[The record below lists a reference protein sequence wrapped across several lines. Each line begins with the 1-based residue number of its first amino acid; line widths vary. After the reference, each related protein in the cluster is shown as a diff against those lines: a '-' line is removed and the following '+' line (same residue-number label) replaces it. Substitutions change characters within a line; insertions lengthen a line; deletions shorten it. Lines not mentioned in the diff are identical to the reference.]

1 MSKHQWPPTLPYPK
15 VMSEIDTV
23 RAALAGRSIA
33 RLGDGELRLAD
44 GGASISQVGGRAISF
59 AMLYALAGGHG
70 VLTCIPHM
78 QSPKYEKTWCR
89 YNMDKYIRMYRRKE
103 YGSAFITRPD
113 SAPWID
119 TPEYWDLVEQ
129 LWAGKDITL
138 VISEEHTSLRP
149 EQLESANS
157 IRLIEGPRRDA
168 YERINDLM
176 EAVGPL
182 KKGDPV
188 ILCLGACATVMA
200 IELHKR
206 YEAHALDLGHIGR
219 MIRHKG
225 KGKWSGSVS
234 ANVG

>member
-1 MSKHQWPPTLPYPK
+1 MPTLPYPK
-15 VMSEIDTV
+15 VMSEIDTI
-23 RAALAGRSIA
+23 RAAIAGRSIA

-44 GGASISQVGGRAISF
+44 GGSAISQEAGKGIKG
-59 AMLYALAGGHG
+59 AMLEVLGGDHD

-78 QSPKYEKTWCR
+78 QSPKYEKTWYK
-89 YNMDKYIRMYRRKE
+89 YNMDKYIRMYKRKE

-119 TPEYWDLVEQ
+119 NDEYWGLVEQ

-149 EQLESANS
+149 AQLEAAKS

-168 YERINDLM
+168 YARVDDLM
-176 EAVGPL
+176 RAIGPL
-182 KKGDPV
+182 NKGDPV
-188 ILCLGACATVMA
+188 ILCLGAAATWLAVILNA
-200 IELHKR
+200 Q

-219 MIRHKG
+219 MLRQKG
-225 KGKWSGSVS
+225 RWRDGSVS
-234 ANVG
+234 SDVK